1 MGLKDQIQADIKD
14 CIKAGDKAKLTV
26 LRMLLS
32 ELQYAQTAVDAS
44 VKLDDDQALKVA
56 ASYQKKLQKALGD
69 FPEGDK
75 KQQILFE
82 ISIVEAYLPK
92 RADDSAVAAVVDRVL
107 SATADRN
114 FGTLMKQVMAE
125 LGSLADGKTVSKVL
139 KERLS

>member
-1 MGLKDQIQADIKD
+1 VGLKDQIQADIKD